1 MILEER
7 VKEVSNRSSQ
17 KNKKQQY
24 SLEID
29 DAIQKIVD
37 SYQESPK
44 VSEGN
49 VGDNKSPKEQQG
61 LIDYQQDLDQ
71 LQEIYSLLEDQN
83 TPQLDYQSLFSHLE
97 NKVKSKSTYQ
107 SEKTEERSA
116 AMTDEEAKEIIQKI
130 QTKCLLRNQDE
141 IPPEEKERFR
151 YWQEFNKALL
161 MLYHNL
167 SPLRNDNINYAL
179 AA

>member
-17 KNKKQQY
+17 KTKKQQY

-37 SYQESPK
+37 SYQEEPTEEK
-44 VSEGN
+44 PN
-49 VGDNKSPKEQQG
+49 F
-61 LIDYQQDLDQ
+61 DYQQDLDQ

-83 TPQLDYQSLFSHLE
+83 TSQLDYQSLFSHLE
-97 NKVKSKSTYQ
+97 NKVKSEDPYQ
-107 SEKTEERSA
+107 SEETEERSA
-116 AMTDEEAKEIIQKI
+116 TMTNEEAKETVQKI
-130 QTKCLLRNQDE
+130 QTKYLLRNQEE

-167 SPLRNDNINYAL
+167 SSLRNDNINYAL